1 MPTPSIRT
9 VATGLRFP
17 EGPSLLD
24 DGSIAVVEMQGESVA
39 RVASDGAVSVLG
51 DLGGGPNGSV
61 LGSDGAVYV
70 SNNGGLSVGRGGFWH
85 APREFDGRV
94 QKVDLDGSVGTVVED
109 LPGPAPH
116 RPNDICFAPD
126 GRLLV
131 TDSADWESLADVG
144 PGRLLAI
151 ASDGSVEVLL
161 ELTGVPNGL
170 AFTSDGQT
178 LLVAQSMTLKI
189 LAVPYAAGRAGQP
202 ARWGKLPSGSPDGL
216 CVAADGTVF
225 VCGSL
230 DHSVHVFEADGQL
243 RETLAMPE
251 KSQPTNC
258 CLSGT
263 GDLLVTLARAGS
275 LVAVDV
281 KAEPLALHRGTVKL
295 GALA

>member
-1 MPTPSIRT
+1 MAASIRT

-24 DGSIAVVEMQGESVA
+24 DGSVAVVEMQGESVA
-39 RVASDGAVSVLG
+39 RVTPDGAVSQLG

-70 SNNGGLSVGRGGFWH
+70 ANNGGLSVGKGGLWR
-85 APREFDGRV
+85 APRQFDGKV
-94 QKVDLDGSVGTVVED
+94 QKIAAGGGVSTVAEN

-131 TDSADWESLADVG
+131 TDSADWENMTDAG

-151 ASDGSVEVLL
+151 SGDGEVEVLL
-161 ELTGVPNGL
+161 ELPGVPNGL
-170 AFTSDGQT
+170 AFTPDART
-178 LLVAQSMTLKI
+178 LLLAQSMTLRI
-189 LAVPYAAGRAGQP
+189 LAIPYGPDGAGETQKWA
-202 ARWGKLPSGSPDGL
+202 KLPSGSPDGM

-225 VCGSL
+225 ACGSL
-230 DHSVHVFEADGQL
+230 DHTVHVFEPDGSL
-243 RETLAMPE
+243 RESLAMPE

-258 CLSGT
+258 CLNADGE
-263 GDLLVTLARAGS
+263 LLVTLARRGE

-281 KAEPLALHRGTVKL
+281 GAPPLALHRGTVKV
-295 GALA
+295 GATA